1 MSVFPIRLAS
11 GPGRCA
17 AALLVGALMV
27 CACGQKGPLYLPDE
41 QKQTVKKNTIPI
53 PPSVSKEDKNRD
65 KDESKAP

>member
-1 MSVFPIRLAS
+1 MSYSRMRSAS
-11 GPGRCA
+11 RPGRVA
-17 AALLVGALMV
+17 AAVLLGTLIV

-41 QKQTVKKNTIPI
+41 QKQTVKKSPIPI